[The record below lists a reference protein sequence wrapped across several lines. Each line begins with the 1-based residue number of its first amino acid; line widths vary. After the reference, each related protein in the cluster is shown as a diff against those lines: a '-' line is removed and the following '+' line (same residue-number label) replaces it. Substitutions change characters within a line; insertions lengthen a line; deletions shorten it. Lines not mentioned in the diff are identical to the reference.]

1 MQKTNFKTR
10 LLALLT
16 AVFMVVMCMPF
27 AALADAPDVVVDLDW
42 DKDQVEVTDWGS
54 FGDVDGYVSATV
66 KPGGEVVMPTVKGI
80 NGYKFKGWTNVGN
93 KTKLTLADVT
103 PYLGVGKS
111 TLQLKAIAEKAPVVA
126 DTIVTVDVLVDT
138 DTMKITNYGDFKKDD
153 NDDGYATANFDKPG
167 KELTLPT
174 VEGING
180 YTFTGWDKVGTATS
194 LTTERAKALC
204 ADGKSTLQLSA
215 IAEKAPV
222 VADTI
227 VTVDVLVDTNTMKI
241 TNYGDFKKDD
251 NDDGYATAN
260 FDKPGKELT
269 LPTVEGI
276 NGYTF
281 TGWDKVGTAT
291 SLTTEEALKLCADG
305 KTTVVLNAQAGFTV
319 SFIDRDT
326 KESVGGTYT
335 VKFDATGNRINVSS
349 TDGGKTLVIEDGTHE
364 AQTIFAPDG
373 YQLNVMGGYTVE
385 DGKVVLP
392 VEKIPEPEAG
402 FTINFVDDEGN
413 VASDLTFNF
422 KFNPTD
428 NKVEITTN
436 DDGKTATFTDG
447 TYGVQTIYAPDGY
460 KIVTR
465 GGQLVENG
473 VVSLKI
479 AKIETKPTIKFYV
492 MFKDGETISGL
503 KYGFKY
509 DPEDG
514 KVNISS
520 KDNGVNLTID
530 EGTSHQQTFKAPEGY
545 RVIQRGDYTVEDG
558 KVILPVEKI
567 PEPEAGFTINFVD
580 DEGNVASDL
589 TFNFKFNPTDNKVEI
604 TTNDDGKTAT
614 FTDGTYGVQTIYAP
628 DGYKIV
634 TRGGQLV
641 ENGVVS
647 LKIAKIETKPTIK
660 FYVMFKDG
668 ETISGLK
675 YGFKYD
681 PEDGKVN
688 ISSKDNGV
696 NLTIDEGT
704 SHQQTFKAPEGYR
717 VTQRGD
723 YTVEDGK
730 VILNIEKIPTQKSVA
745 LNYILDGK
753 TVGTTTLMVN
763 ADATKVEIRNNDGV
777 VTANGQQIIAPEG
790 YVFCNFGDFFIEQ
803 DENGVNYI
811 NLSIAAGT
819 KEITLTYY
827 VEGTDKNET
836 VGTEKHTVATNATK
850 IKVREV
856 NGKFTADG
864 VAITAP
870 NGYKLVVSGDFFIEN
885 NNVNLKVVKVESKN
899 NSSSSSS
906 SSSSASSSSNTT
918 NTSASQKQVVKAAAA
933 PANTTK
939 VLPKTG
945 ATNTAPLI
953 GGSLAVVAL
962 LMGYGVY
969 GLVLRKKD

>member
-27 AALADAPDVVVDLDW
+27 AALADDPDMVVVDLAW
-42 DKDQVEVTDWGS
+42 DTDQVEVTDPGDFIDDNGNLS
-54 FGDVDGYVSATV
+54 FTV
-66 KPGGEVVMPTVKGI
+66 KPGGEVTMPTVKGI
-80 NGYKFKGWTNVGN
+80 NGYEFKGWTNVGN

-111 TLQLKAIAEKAPVVA
+111 TLQLK
-126 DTIVTVDVLVDT
+126 
-138 DTMKITNYGDFKKDD
+138 
-153 NDDGYATANFDKPG
+153 
-167 KELTLPT
+167 
-174 VEGING
+174 
-180 YTFTGWDKVGTATS
+180 
-194 LTTERAKALC
+194 
-204 ADGKSTLQLSA
+204 A

-305 KTTVVLNAQAGFTV
+305 KTTVVLTAQAGFTV

-326 KESVGGTYT
+326 KESVGETYT
-335 VKFDATGNRINVSS
+335 VKFDATGNGINVSS

-373 YQLNVMGGYTVE
+373 YQLNALGDYTVK

-413 VASDLTFNF
+413 VASDLTFTF

-428 NKVEITTN
+428 NKVNITTN
-436 DDGKTATFTDG
+436 DDGKTATFTDD

-465 GGQLVENG
+465 GDLPVKNG

-479 AKIETKPTIKFYV
+479 VKIETKPTIKFYV

-509 DPEDG
+509 DPEYG

-520 KDNGVNLTID
+520 KDNGVTLTID

-545 RVIQRGDYTVEDG
+545 RVHQLGGYDVKDG
-558 KVILPVEKI
+558 KVIL
-567 PEPEAGFTINFVD
+567 D
-580 DEGNVASDL
+580 
-589 TFNFKFNPTDNKVEI
+589 
-604 TTNDDGKTAT
+604 
-614 FTDGTYGVQTIYAP
+614 
-628 DGYKIV
+628 
-634 TRGGQLV
+634 
-641 ENGVVS
+641 
-647 LKIAKIETKPTIK
+647 
-660 FYVMFKDG
+660 
-668 ETISGLK
+668 
-675 YGFKYD
+675 
-681 PEDGKVN
+681 
-688 ISSKDNGV
+688 
-696 NLTIDEGT
+696 
-704 SHQQTFKAPEGYR
+704 
-717 VTQRGD
+717 
-723 YTVEDGK
+723 
-730 VILNIEKIPTQKSVA
+730 IEKIPTQKSVA

-763 ADATKVEIRNNDGV
+763 ADATKIEIRNNDGV

-790 YVFCNFGDFFIEQ
+790 YVFCNFGGFFIEQ
-803 DENGVNYI
+803 DENGVNYV

-850 IKVREV
+850 VKVCEV

-945 ATNTAPLI
+945 ATNAAPLI

>member
-16 AVFMVVMCMPF
+16 AVFMVIVCVPF
-27 AALADAPDVVVDLDW
+27 AAFAD
-42 DKDQVEVTDWGS
+42 
-54 FGDVDGYVSATV
+54 
-66 KPGGEVVMPTVKGI
+66 
-80 NGYKFKGWTNVGN
+80 
-93 KTKLTLADVT
+93 
-103 PYLGVGKS
+103 
-111 TLQLKAIAEKAPVVA
+111 
-126 DTIVTVDVLVDT
+126 
-138 DTMKITNYGDFKKDD
+138 
-153 NDDGYATANFDKPG
+153 
-167 KELTLPT
+167 
-174 VEGING
+174 
-180 YTFTGWDKVGTATS
+180 
-194 LTTERAKALC
+194 
-204 ADGKSTLQLSA
+204 
-215 IAEKAPV
+215 
-222 VADTI
+222 
-227 VTVDVLVDTNTMKI
+227 
-241 TNYGDFKKDD
+241 
-251 NDDGYATAN
+251 
-260 FDKPGKELT
+260 
-269 LPTVEGI
+269 
-276 NGYTF
+276 
-281 TGWDKVGTAT
+281 
-291 SLTTEEALKLCADG
+291 
-305 KTTVVLNAQAGFTV
+305 NAYTV
-319 SFIDRDT
+319 SFFDVETKTAFDDAYTIKSDT
-326 KESVGGTYT
+326 T
-335 VKFDATGNRINVSS
+335 VNNINVSS
-349 TDGGKTLVIEDGTHE
+349 TDGGKTLDINDGGPVT
-364 AQTIFAPDG
+364 QTIPAPEG
-373 YQLNVMGGYTVE
+373 YRVTKLGDYPVK
-385 DGKVVLP
+385 DGKVILN

-402 FTINFVDDEGN
+402 FTVNFVDDEGK
-413 VASDLTFNF
+413 VASDLTFTF

-436 DDGKTATFTDG
+436 DDGKTATV
-447 TYGVQTIYAPDGY
+447 TYGTTNGTRSDTIYAPDGY

-465 GGQLVENG
+465 GGQFVENG

-479 AKIETKPTIKFYV
+479 AKIETKPT
-492 MFKDGETISGL
+492 T
-503 KYGFKY
+503 
-509 DPEDG
+509 
-514 KVNISS
+514 
-520 KDNGVNLTID
+520 
-530 EGTSHQQTFKAPEGY
+530 
-545 RVIQRGDYTVEDG
+545 
-558 KVILPVEKI
+558 
-567 PEPEAGFTINFVD
+567 
-580 DEGNVASDL
+580 
-589 TFNFKFNPTDNKVEI
+589 
-604 TTNDDGKTAT
+604 
-614 FTDGTYGVQTIYAP
+614 
-628 DGYKIV
+628 
-634 TRGGQLV
+634 
-641 ENGVVS
+641 
-647 LKIAKIETKPTIK
+647 K

-717 VTQRGD
+717 VTKLGGFF
-723 YTVEDGK
+723 VEDGK

-763 ADATKVEIRNNDGV
+763 ADATKIEIRNNDGV
-777 VTANGQQIIAPEG
+777 VTANGQKITAPEG

-803 DENGVNYI
+803 DKDGVNYV

-850 IKVREV
+850 VEVREV

-870 NGYKLVVSGDFFIEN
+870 NGYKLVVKGDFFIEN

-906 SSSSASSSSNTT
+906 SASSSSNKTT
-918 NTSASQKQVVKAAAA
+918 TASNEKQVVKAAAA

-945 ATNTAPLI
+945 ATNAAPLI

>member
-16 AVFMVVMCMPF
+16 AVFMVIVSIPF
-27 AALADAPDVVVDLDW
+27 AAFADNGFTVSFFDVETKTAVGDTFKIDFDPTDNKVEVSNDVAKGTVTIKDEDHEAQTVWAPD
-42 DKDQVEVTDWGS
+42 
-54 FGDVDGYVSATV
+54 
-66 KPGGEVVMPTVKGI
+66 
-80 NGYKFKGWTNVGN
+80 GYKVKDVGGHFLENGKLVLDVVKIGSETKPQTGFTVSFFDVENNVAVGDTYTTKFDATDNKVNVSSTDGGKTLVIEDGTNEAQTIEAPAGYKV
-93 KTKLTLADVT
+93 KD
-103 PYLGVGKS
+103 LGGYF
-111 TLQLKAIAEKAPVVA
+111 
-126 DTIVTVDVLVDT
+126 
-138 DTMKITNYGDFKKDD
+138 IT
-153 NDDGYATANFDKPG
+153 
-167 KELTLPT
+167 
-174 VEGING
+174 
-180 YTFTGWDKVGTATS
+180 
-194 LTTERAKALC
+194 
-204 ADGKSTLQLSA
+204 DGKLVLD
-215 IAEKAPV
+215 V
-222 VADTI
+222 VK
-227 VTVDVLVDTNTMKI
+227 VT
-241 TNYGDFKKDD
+241 
-251 NDDGYATAN
+251 
-260 FDKPGKELT
+260 
-269 LPTVEGI
+269 
-276 NGYTF
+276 
-281 TGWDKVGTAT
+281 
-291 SLTTEEALKLCADG
+291 
-305 KTTVVLNAQAGFTV
+305 AQPEAGFTV

-326 KESVGGTYT
+326 KESVGDTYT
-335 VKFDATGNRINVSS
+335 FKFDAADNKINVSS
-349 TDGGKTLVIEDGTHE
+349 TDGGKTLVIKDGTHD

-373 YQLNVMGGYTVE
+373 YQLNVKGDYTVE

-392 VEKIPEPEAG
+392 VDKIPEPEAG
-402 FTINFVDDEGN
+402 FTINFVDDEGK
-413 VASDLTFNF
+413 VSDLTFTF

-436 DDGKTATFTDG
+436 DDGKTATVTDG
-447 TYGVQTIYAPDGY
+447 THEAQTIYAPDGY

-465 GGQLVENG
+465 GGQFVENG

-479 AKIETKPTIKFYV
+479 AKIETKPT
-492 MFKDGETISGL
+492 T
-503 KYGFKY
+503 
-509 DPEDG
+509 
-514 KVNISS
+514 
-520 KDNGVNLTID
+520 
-530 EGTSHQQTFKAPEGY
+530 
-545 RVIQRGDYTVEDG
+545 
-558 KVILPVEKI
+558 
-567 PEPEAGFTINFVD
+567 
-580 DEGNVASDL
+580 
-589 TFNFKFNPTDNKVEI
+589 
-604 TTNDDGKTAT
+604 
-614 FTDGTYGVQTIYAP
+614 
-628 DGYKIV
+628 
-634 TRGGQLV
+634 
-641 ENGVVS
+641 
-647 LKIAKIETKPTIK
+647 K

-717 VTQRGD
+717 VTKLGGFF
-723 YTVEDGK
+723 VEDGK

-763 ADATKVEIRNNDGV
+763 ADATKIEIRNNDGV
-777 VTANGQQIIAPEG
+777 VTANGQKITAPEG

-803 DENGVNYI
+803 DKDGVNYV

-850 IKVREV
+850 VEVREV

-870 NGYKLVVSGDFFIEN
+870 NGYKLVVKGDFFIEN

-906 SSSSASSSSNTT
+906 TSSSSSNKTT
-918 NTSASQKQVVKAAAA
+918 TASNQKQVVKAAAA

-945 ATNTAPLI
+945 ASNVAPLL

>member
-16 AVFMVVMCMPF
+16 AVFMVIVSIPF
-27 AALADAPDVVVDLDW
+27 AAFADNGFTVSFFDVETKTAVGDTFKIDFDPTDNKVEVSNDVAKGTVVIEDGTNEAQTIEAPAGYKVKDLGGYFITDGKLVLDVV
-42 DKDQVEVTDWGS
+42 KVT
-54 FGDVDGYVSATV
+54 
-66 KPGGEVVMPTVKGI
+66 
-80 NGYKFKGWTNVGN
+80 
-93 KTKLTLADVT
+93 
-103 PYLGVGKS
+103 
-111 TLQLKAIAEKAPVVA
+111 
-126 DTIVTVDVLVDT
+126 
-138 DTMKITNYGDFKKDD
+138 
-153 NDDGYATANFDKPG
+153 
-167 KELTLPT
+167 
-174 VEGING
+174 
-180 YTFTGWDKVGTATS
+180 
-194 LTTERAKALC
+194 
-204 ADGKSTLQLSA
+204 
-215 IAEKAPV
+215 
-222 VADTI
+222 
-227 VTVDVLVDTNTMKI
+227 
-241 TNYGDFKKDD
+241 
-251 NDDGYATAN
+251 
-260 FDKPGKELT
+260 
-269 LPTVEGI
+269 
-276 NGYTF
+276 
-281 TGWDKVGTAT
+281 
-291 SLTTEEALKLCADG
+291 
-305 KTTVVLNAQAGFTV
+305 AQPEAGFTV

-326 KESVGGTYT
+326 KESVGDTYT
-335 VKFDATGNRINVSS
+335 FKFDAADNKINVSS
-349 TDGGKTLVIEDGTHE
+349 TDGGKTLVIKDGTHD

-373 YQLNVMGGYTVE
+373 YQLNVKGDYTVE

-392 VEKIPEPEAG
+392 VDKIPEPEAG
-402 FTINFVDDEGN
+402 FTINFVDDKGN
-413 VASDLTFNF
+413 VASDLTFTF

-436 DDGKTATFTDG
+436 DDGKTATVTDG
-447 TYGVQTIYAPDGY
+447 THEAQTIYAPDGY

-465 GGQLVENG
+465 GGQFVENG

-479 AKIETKPTIKFYV
+479 AKIETKPTTKFYV

-520 KDNGVNLTID
+520 KDNGVT
-530 EGTSHQQTFKAPEGY
+530 
-545 RVIQRGDYTVEDG
+545 
-558 KVILPVEKI
+558 
-567 PEPEAGFTINFVD
+567 
-580 DEGNVASDL
+580 
-589 TFNFKFNPTDNKVEI
+589 
-604 TTNDDGKTAT
+604 
-614 FTDGTYGVQTIYAP
+614 
-628 DGYKIV
+628 
-634 TRGGQLV
+634 
-641 ENGVVS
+641 
-647 LKIAKIETKPTIK
+647 
-660 FYVMFKDG
+660 
-668 ETISGLK
+668 
-675 YGFKYD
+675 
-681 PEDGKVN
+681 
-688 ISSKDNGV
+688 
-696 NLTIDEGT
+696 LTIDEGT

-717 VTQRGD
+717 VTKLGGFF
-723 YTVEDGK
+723 VEDGK

-763 ADATKVEIRNNDGV
+763 ADATKIEIRNNDGV

-803 DENGVNYI
+803 DENGVNYV

-850 IKVREV
+850 VEVREV

-870 NGYKLVVSGDFFIEN
+870 NGYKLVVKGDFFIEN

-906 SSSSASSSSNTT
+906 SASSNKTTTASNE
-918 NTSASQKQVVKAAAA
+918 KQVVKAAAA

-945 ATNTAPLI
+945 ASNVAPLL
-953 GGSLAVVAL
+953 GGSLAVVAQ

-969 GLVLRKKD
+969 SLVLRKKD

>member
-16 AVFMVVMCMPF
+16 AVFMVIVSIPF
-27 AALADAPDVVVDLDW
+27 AAFADNGFTVSFFDVETKTAVGDTFKIDFDPTDNKVEVSNDVAKGTVTIKDEDHEAQTVWAPD
-42 DKDQVEVTDWGS
+42 
-54 FGDVDGYVSATV
+54 
-66 KPGGEVVMPTVKGI
+66 
-80 NGYKFKGWTNVGN
+80 GYKVKDVGGHFLENGKLVLDVVKIGSETKPQTGFTVSFFDVENNVAVGDTYTTKFDATDNKVNVSSTDGGKTLVIEDGTNEAQTIEAPAGYKV
-93 KTKLTLADVT
+93 KD
-103 PYLGVGKS
+103 LGGYF
-111 TLQLKAIAEKAPVVA
+111 
-126 DTIVTVDVLVDT
+126 
-138 DTMKITNYGDFKKDD
+138 IT
-153 NDDGYATANFDKPG
+153 
-167 KELTLPT
+167 
-174 VEGING
+174 
-180 YTFTGWDKVGTATS
+180 
-194 LTTERAKALC
+194 
-204 ADGKSTLQLSA
+204 DGKLVLD
-215 IAEKAPV
+215 V
-222 VADTI
+222 VK
-227 VTVDVLVDTNTMKI
+227 VT
-241 TNYGDFKKDD
+241 
-251 NDDGYATAN
+251 
-260 FDKPGKELT
+260 
-269 LPTVEGI
+269 
-276 NGYTF
+276 
-281 TGWDKVGTAT
+281 
-291 SLTTEEALKLCADG
+291 
-305 KTTVVLNAQAGFTV
+305 AQPEAGFTV

-326 KESVGGTYT
+326 KESVGDTYT
-335 VKFDATGNRINVSS
+335 FKFDAADNKINVSS
-349 TDGGKTLVIEDGTHE
+349 TDGGKTLVIKDGTHD

-373 YQLNVMGGYTVE
+373 YQLNVKGDYTVE

-392 VEKIPEPEAG
+392 VDKIPEPEAG
-402 FTINFVDDEGN
+402 FTINFVDDEGK
-413 VASDLTFNF
+413 VSDLTFTF

-436 DDGKTATFTDG
+436 DDGKTATVTDG
-447 TYGVQTIYAPDGY
+447 THEAQTIYAPDGY

-465 GGQLVENG
+465 GGQFVENG

-479 AKIETKPTIKFYV
+479 AKIETKPT
-492 MFKDGETISGL
+492 T
-503 KYGFKY
+503 
-509 DPEDG
+509 
-514 KVNISS
+514 
-520 KDNGVNLTID
+520 
-530 EGTSHQQTFKAPEGY
+530 
-545 RVIQRGDYTVEDG
+545 
-558 KVILPVEKI
+558 
-567 PEPEAGFTINFVD
+567 
-580 DEGNVASDL
+580 
-589 TFNFKFNPTDNKVEI
+589 
-604 TTNDDGKTAT
+604 
-614 FTDGTYGVQTIYAP
+614 
-628 DGYKIV
+628 
-634 TRGGQLV
+634 
-641 ENGVVS
+641 
-647 LKIAKIETKPTIK
+647 K

-717 VTQRGD
+717 VTKLGGFF
-723 YTVEDGK
+723 VEDGK

-763 ADATKVEIRNNDGV
+763 ADATKIEIRNNDGV

-803 DENGVNYI
+803 DENGVNYV

-850 IKVREV
+850 VEVREV

-870 NGYKLVVSGDFFIEN
+870 NGYKLVVKGDFFIEN

-906 SSSSASSSSNTT
+906 SASSNKTTTASN
-918 NTSASQKQVVKAAAA
+918 QKQVVKAAAA

-945 ATNTAPLI
+945 ASNVAPLL

-969 GLVLRKKD
+969 SLVLRKKD

>member
-16 AVFMVVMCMPF
+16 AVFMVIVSIPF
-27 AALADAPDVVVDLDW
+27 AAFADNGFTVSFFDVETKTAVGDTFTMNFDPTDNKVEVSNDVAKGTVTIKDEDHEAQTIYAPDGYKVKDLGGHFLENGKLVLDVVKIGSETKPQTGFTVSFFDVENNVAVGETFTFKFDAT
-42 DKDQVEVTDWGS
+42 DNKVEVS
-54 FGDVDGYVSATV
+54 NDVASGTVTIKDEDHEAQTIYAPDGYKV
-66 KPGGEVVMPTVKGI
+66 KDLGGH
-80 NGYKFKGWTNVGN
+80 F
-93 KTKLTLADVT
+93 
-103 PYLGVGKS
+103 
-111 TLQLKAIAEKAPVVA
+111 
-126 DTIVTVDVLVDT
+126 
-138 DTMKITNYGDFKKDD
+138 IT
-153 NDDGYATANFDKPG
+153 
-167 KELTLPT
+167 
-174 VEGING
+174 
-180 YTFTGWDKVGTATS
+180 
-194 LTTERAKALC
+194 
-204 ADGKSTLQLSA
+204 DGKLVLD
-215 IAEKAPV
+215 V
-222 VADTI
+222 VK
-227 VTVDVLVDTNTMKI
+227 VT
-241 TNYGDFKKDD
+241 
-251 NDDGYATAN
+251 
-260 FDKPGKELT
+260 
-269 LPTVEGI
+269 
-276 NGYTF
+276 
-281 TGWDKVGTAT
+281 
-291 SLTTEEALKLCADG
+291 
-305 KTTVVLNAQAGFTV
+305 AQPEAGFTV

-326 KESVGGTYT
+326 KKSVGETYT
-335 VKFDATGNRINVSS
+335 FKFDATDNKINVSS
-349 TDGGKTLVIEDGTHE
+349 TDGGKTLVIKDGTHE

-373 YQLNVMGGYTVE
+373 YQLNVKGDYTVE
-385 DGKVVLP
+385 DGKVVLS
-392 VEKIPEPEAG
+392 VDKIPEPEAG
-402 FTINFVDDEGN
+402 FTINFVDDKGK
-413 VASDLTFNF
+413 VSDLTFTF

-436 DDGKTATFTDG
+436 DDGKTATVTDG
-447 TYGVQTIYAPDGY
+447 THEPQTIYAPDGY

-479 AKIETKPTIKFYV
+479 AKIETKPTTKFYV

-520 KDNGVNLTID
+520 KDKGVT
-530 EGTSHQQTFKAPEGY
+530 
-545 RVIQRGDYTVEDG
+545 
-558 KVILPVEKI
+558 
-567 PEPEAGFTINFVD
+567 
-580 DEGNVASDL
+580 
-589 TFNFKFNPTDNKVEI
+589 
-604 TTNDDGKTAT
+604 
-614 FTDGTYGVQTIYAP
+614 
-628 DGYKIV
+628 
-634 TRGGQLV
+634 
-641 ENGVVS
+641 
-647 LKIAKIETKPTIK
+647 
-660 FYVMFKDG
+660 
-668 ETISGLK
+668 
-675 YGFKYD
+675 
-681 PEDGKVN
+681 
-688 ISSKDNGV
+688 
-696 NLTIDEGT
+696 LTIDEGT

-717 VTQRGD
+717 VTKLGGFF
-723 YTVEDGK
+723 VEDGK

-763 ADATKVEIRNNDGV
+763 ADATKIEIRNNDGV

-803 DENGVNYI
+803 DKNGVNYV

-850 IKVREV
+850 VEVREV

-870 NGYKLVVSGDFFIEN
+870 NGYKLVVKGDFLIEN

-906 SSSSASSSSNTT
+906 SSNKTTTASSK
-918 NTSASQKQVVKAAAA
+918 AEQKVVKAAAA

-945 ATNTAPLI
+945 ASNVAPLL

>member
-16 AVFMVVMCMPF
+16 AVFMVVMCVPF
-27 AALADAPDVVVDLDW
+27 AAFADNGFTVSFFDV
-42 DKDQVEVTDWGS
+42 ET
-54 FGDVDGYVSATV
+54 
-66 KPGGEVVMPTVKGI
+66 
-80 NGYKFKGWTNVGN
+80 
-93 KTKLTLADVT
+93 KTALSET
-103 PYLGVGKS
+103 
-111 TLQLKAIAEKAPVVA
+111 
-126 DTIVTVDVLVDT
+126 
-138 DTMKITNYGDFKKDD
+138 
-153 NDDGYATANFDKPG
+153 
-167 KELTLPT
+167 
-174 VEGING
+174 
-180 YTFTGWDKVGTATS
+180 YTFKFDA
-194 LTTERAKALC
+194 
-204 ADGKSTLQLSA
+204 ADNRINVSST
-215 IAEKAPV
+215 
-222 VADTI
+222 
-227 VTVDVLVDTNTMKI
+227 N
-241 TNYGDFKKDD
+241 
-251 NDDGYATAN
+251 
-260 FDKPGKELT
+260 
-269 LPTVEGI
+269 
-276 NGYTF
+276 
-281 TGWDKVGTAT
+281 
-291 SLTTEEALKLCADG
+291 DG
-305 KTTVVLNAQAGFTV
+305 KTLVINDGKNPEQIFDAPEGYKVTNLGDHTITDSKLVLDVVKIGAETKPQTGFTVSFFDVETKTPVGETYTFKFDAADNRINVSSTNDGKTLVINDGKNPEQIFDAPEGYKVTNLGDHTITDGKLVLDVVKVTAQTEAGFTV

-326 KESVGGTYT
+326 KKSVGDTYT
-335 VKFDATGNRINVSS
+335 FNFDAADNKINVSS
-349 TDGGKTLVIEDGTHE
+349 TDGGKTLVINDGTHE

-373 YQLNVMGGYTVE
+373 YQLNVKGGYTVE

-392 VEKIPEPEAG
+392 VDKIPEPEAG
-402 FTINFVDDEGN
+402 FTINFVDDKGN
-413 VASDLTFNF
+413 VASDLTFKFN
-422 KFNPTD
+422 FNPTD
-428 NKVEITTN
+428 NKVKITTN
-436 DDGKTATFTDG
+436 DNGKTATVTDG
-447 TYGVQTIYAPDGY
+447 THEAQTIYAPDGY
-460 KIVTR
+460 MIVTR
-465 GGQLVENG
+465 GDLPVENG

-479 AKIETKPTIKFYV
+479 AKIETKPT
-492 MFKDGETISGL
+492 T
-503 KYGFKY
+503 
-509 DPEDG
+509 
-514 KVNISS
+514 
-520 KDNGVNLTID
+520 
-530 EGTSHQQTFKAPEGY
+530 
-545 RVIQRGDYTVEDG
+545 
-558 KVILPVEKI
+558 
-567 PEPEAGFTINFVD
+567 
-580 DEGNVASDL
+580 
-589 TFNFKFNPTDNKVEI
+589 
-604 TTNDDGKTAT
+604 
-614 FTDGTYGVQTIYAP
+614 
-628 DGYKIV
+628 
-634 TRGGQLV
+634 
-641 ENGVVS
+641 
-647 LKIAKIETKPTIK
+647 K

-717 VTQRGD
+717 VTKLGGFF
-723 YTVEDGK
+723 VEDGK

-763 ADATKVEIRNNDGV
+763 ADATKIEIRNNDGV
-777 VTANGQQIIAPEG
+777 VTANGQKITAPEG

-803 DENGVNYI
+803 DKDGVNYV

-850 IKVREV
+850 VEVREV

-870 NGYKLVVSGDFFIEN
+870 NGYKLVVKGDFFIEN

-906 SSSSASSSSNTT
+906 SASSSSNKTT
-918 NTSASQKQVVKAAAA
+918 TASNEKQVVKAAAA

-945 ATNTAPLI
+945 ASNVAPLL

>member
-16 AVFMVVMCMPF
+16 AVFMVIVSIPF
-27 AALADAPDVVVDLDW
+27 AAFADNGFTVSFFDVETKTAVGDTFKIDFDPTDNKVEVSNDVAKGTVTIKDEDHEAQTVWAPD
-42 DKDQVEVTDWGS
+42 
-54 FGDVDGYVSATV
+54 
-66 KPGGEVVMPTVKGI
+66 
-80 NGYKFKGWTNVGN
+80 GYKVKDVGGHFLENGKLVLDVVKIGSETKPQTGFTVSFFDVENNVAVGDTYTTKFDATDNKVNVSSTDGGKTLVIEDGTNEAQTIEAPAGYKV
-93 KTKLTLADVT
+93 KD
-103 PYLGVGKS
+103 LGGYF
-111 TLQLKAIAEKAPVVA
+111 
-126 DTIVTVDVLVDT
+126 
-138 DTMKITNYGDFKKDD
+138 IT
-153 NDDGYATANFDKPG
+153 
-167 KELTLPT
+167 
-174 VEGING
+174 
-180 YTFTGWDKVGTATS
+180 
-194 LTTERAKALC
+194 
-204 ADGKSTLQLSA
+204 DGKLVLD
-215 IAEKAPV
+215 V
-222 VADTI
+222 VK
-227 VTVDVLVDTNTMKI
+227 VT
-241 TNYGDFKKDD
+241 
-251 NDDGYATAN
+251 
-260 FDKPGKELT
+260 
-269 LPTVEGI
+269 
-276 NGYTF
+276 
-281 TGWDKVGTAT
+281 
-291 SLTTEEALKLCADG
+291 
-305 KTTVVLNAQAGFTV
+305 AQPEAGFTV

-326 KESVGGTYT
+326 KESVGDTYT
-335 VKFDATGNRINVSS
+335 FKFDAADNKINVSS
-349 TDGGKTLVIEDGTHE
+349 TDGGKTLVIKDGTHD

-373 YQLNVMGGYTVE
+373 YQLNVKGDYTVE

-392 VEKIPEPEAG
+392 VDKIPEPEAG
-402 FTINFVDDEGN
+402 FTINFVDDKGN
-413 VASDLTFNF
+413 VASDLTFTF

-436 DDGKTATFTDG
+436 DDGKTATVTDG
-447 TYGVQTIYAPDGY
+447 THEAQTIYAPDGY

-465 GGQLVENG
+465 GGQFVENG

-479 AKIETKPTIKFYV
+479 AKIETKPTTKFYV

-520 KDNGVNLTID
+520 KDNGVT
-530 EGTSHQQTFKAPEGY
+530 
-545 RVIQRGDYTVEDG
+545 
-558 KVILPVEKI
+558 
-567 PEPEAGFTINFVD
+567 
-580 DEGNVASDL
+580 
-589 TFNFKFNPTDNKVEI
+589 
-604 TTNDDGKTAT
+604 
-614 FTDGTYGVQTIYAP
+614 
-628 DGYKIV
+628 
-634 TRGGQLV
+634 
-641 ENGVVS
+641 
-647 LKIAKIETKPTIK
+647 
-660 FYVMFKDG
+660 
-668 ETISGLK
+668 
-675 YGFKYD
+675 
-681 PEDGKVN
+681 
-688 ISSKDNGV
+688 
-696 NLTIDEGT
+696 LTIDEGT

-717 VTQRGD
+717 VTKLGGFF
-723 YTVEDGK
+723 VEDGK

-763 ADATKVEIRNNDGV
+763 ADATKIEIRNNDGV

-803 DENGVNYI
+803 DENGVNYV

-850 IKVREV
+850 VEVREV

-870 NGYKLVVSGDFFIEN
+870 NGYKLVVKGDFFIEN

-906 SSSSASSSSNTT
+906 SASSSSNKTT
-918 NTSASQKQVVKAAAA
+918 TASNEKQVVKAAAA

-945 ATNTAPLI
+945 ASNVAPLL

-969 GLVLRKKD
+969 SLVLRKKD

>member
-16 AVFMVVMCMPF
+16 AVFMVIVSIPF
-27 AALADAPDVVVDLDW
+27 AAFADNGFTVSFFDVETKTAVGDTFKIDFDPTDNKVEVSNDVAKGTVTIKDEDHEAQTVWAPD
-42 DKDQVEVTDWGS
+42 
-54 FGDVDGYVSATV
+54 
-66 KPGGEVVMPTVKGI
+66 
-80 NGYKFKGWTNVGN
+80 GYKVKDVGGHFLENGKLVLDVVKIGSETKPQTGFTVSFFDVENNVAVGDTYTTKFDATDNKVNVSSTDGGKTLVIEDGTNEAQTIEAPAGYKV
-93 KTKLTLADVT
+93 KD
-103 PYLGVGKS
+103 LGGYF
-111 TLQLKAIAEKAPVVA
+111 
-126 DTIVTVDVLVDT
+126 
-138 DTMKITNYGDFKKDD
+138 IT
-153 NDDGYATANFDKPG
+153 
-167 KELTLPT
+167 
-174 VEGING
+174 
-180 YTFTGWDKVGTATS
+180 
-194 LTTERAKALC
+194 
-204 ADGKSTLQLSA
+204 DGKLVLD
-215 IAEKAPV
+215 V
-222 VADTI
+222 VK
-227 VTVDVLVDTNTMKI
+227 VT
-241 TNYGDFKKDD
+241 
-251 NDDGYATAN
+251 
-260 FDKPGKELT
+260 
-269 LPTVEGI
+269 
-276 NGYTF
+276 
-281 TGWDKVGTAT
+281 
-291 SLTTEEALKLCADG
+291 
-305 KTTVVLNAQAGFTV
+305 AQPEAGFTV

-326 KESVGGTYT
+326 KESVGDTYT
-335 VKFDATGNRINVSS
+335 FKFDAADNKINVSS
-349 TDGGKTLVIEDGTHE
+349 TDGGKTLVIKDGTHD

-373 YQLNVMGGYTVE
+373 YQLNVKGDYTVE

-392 VEKIPEPEAG
+392 VDKIPEPEAG
-402 FTINFVDDEGN
+402 FTINFVDDEGK
-413 VASDLTFNF
+413 VSDLTFTF

-436 DDGKTATFTDG
+436 DDGKTATVTDG
-447 TYGVQTIYAPDGY
+447 THEAQTIYAPDGY

-465 GGQLVENG
+465 GGQFVENG

-479 AKIETKPTIKFYV
+479 AKIETKPTTKFYV

-520 KDNGVNLTID
+520 KDNGVT
-530 EGTSHQQTFKAPEGY
+530 
-545 RVIQRGDYTVEDG
+545 
-558 KVILPVEKI
+558 
-567 PEPEAGFTINFVD
+567 
-580 DEGNVASDL
+580 
-589 TFNFKFNPTDNKVEI
+589 
-604 TTNDDGKTAT
+604 
-614 FTDGTYGVQTIYAP
+614 
-628 DGYKIV
+628 
-634 TRGGQLV
+634 
-641 ENGVVS
+641 
-647 LKIAKIETKPTIK
+647 
-660 FYVMFKDG
+660 
-668 ETISGLK
+668 
-675 YGFKYD
+675 
-681 PEDGKVN
+681 
-688 ISSKDNGV
+688 
-696 NLTIDEGT
+696 LTIDEGT

-717 VTQRGD
+717 VTQLGG

-763 ADATKVEIRNNDGV
+763 ADATKIEIRNNDGV
-777 VTANGQQIIAPEG
+777 VTANGQKITAPEG

-803 DENGVNYI
+803 DKDGVNYV

-850 IKVREV
+850 VEVREV

-870 NGYKLVVSGDFFIEN
+870 NGYKLVVKGDFFIEN

-906 SSSSASSSSNTT
+906 SASSSSNKTT
-918 NTSASQKQVVKAAAA
+918 TASNEKQVVKAAAA

-945 ATNTAPLI
+945 ASNVAPLL

>member
-27 AALADAPDVVVDLDW
+27 AAFADNGFTVSFFDVETKTAVGDTFKIDFDPTDNKVEVSNDVAKGTVTIKDEDHEAQTVWAPD
-42 DKDQVEVTDWGS
+42 
-54 FGDVDGYVSATV
+54 
-66 KPGGEVVMPTVKGI
+66 
-80 NGYKFKGWTNVGN
+80 GYKVKDVGGHFLENGKLVLDVVKIGSETKPQTGFTVSFFDVENNVAVGDTYTTKFDATDNKVNVSSTDGGKTLVIEDGTNEAQTIEAPAGYKV
-93 KTKLTLADVT
+93 KD
-103 PYLGVGKS
+103 LGGYF
-111 TLQLKAIAEKAPVVA
+111 
-126 DTIVTVDVLVDT
+126 
-138 DTMKITNYGDFKKDD
+138 IT
-153 NDDGYATANFDKPG
+153 
-167 KELTLPT
+167 
-174 VEGING
+174 
-180 YTFTGWDKVGTATS
+180 
-194 LTTERAKALC
+194 
-204 ADGKSTLQLSA
+204 DGKLVLD
-215 IAEKAPV
+215 V
-222 VADTI
+222 VK
-227 VTVDVLVDTNTMKI
+227 VT
-241 TNYGDFKKDD
+241 
-251 NDDGYATAN
+251 
-260 FDKPGKELT
+260 
-269 LPTVEGI
+269 
-276 NGYTF
+276 
-281 TGWDKVGTAT
+281 
-291 SLTTEEALKLCADG
+291 
-305 KTTVVLNAQAGFTV
+305 AQPEAGFTV

-326 KESVGGTYT
+326 KESVGDTYT
-335 VKFDATGNRINVSS
+335 FKFDAADNKINVSS
-349 TDGGKTLVIEDGTHE
+349 TDGGKTLVIKDGTHD

-373 YQLNVMGGYTVE
+373 YQLNVKGDYTVE

-392 VEKIPEPEAG
+392 VDKIPEPEAG
-402 FTINFVDDEGN
+402 FTINFVDDKGN
-413 VASDLTFNF
+413 VASDLTFTF

-436 DDGKTATFTDG
+436 DDGKTATVTDG
-447 TYGVQTIYAPDGY
+447 THEAQTIYAPDGY

-465 GGQLVENG
+465 GGQFVENG

-479 AKIETKPTIKFYV
+479 AKIETKPTTKFYV

-520 KDNGVNLTID
+520 KDNGVT
-530 EGTSHQQTFKAPEGY
+530 
-545 RVIQRGDYTVEDG
+545 
-558 KVILPVEKI
+558 
-567 PEPEAGFTINFVD
+567 
-580 DEGNVASDL
+580 
-589 TFNFKFNPTDNKVEI
+589 
-604 TTNDDGKTAT
+604 
-614 FTDGTYGVQTIYAP
+614 
-628 DGYKIV
+628 
-634 TRGGQLV
+634 
-641 ENGVVS
+641 
-647 LKIAKIETKPTIK
+647 
-660 FYVMFKDG
+660 
-668 ETISGLK
+668 
-675 YGFKYD
+675 
-681 PEDGKVN
+681 
-688 ISSKDNGV
+688 
-696 NLTIDEGT
+696 LTIDEGT

-717 VTQRGD
+717 VTKLGGFF
-723 YTVEDGK
+723 VEDGK

-763 ADATKVEIRNNDGV
+763 ADATKIEIRNNDGV

-803 DENGVNYI
+803 DENGVNYV

-850 IKVREV
+850 VEVREV

-870 NGYKLVVSGDFFIEN
+870 NGYKLVVKGDFFIEN

-906 SSSSASSSSNTT
+906 SASSNKTTTASNE
-918 NTSASQKQVVKAAAA
+918 KQVVKAAAA

-945 ATNTAPLI
+945 ASNVAPLL

-969 GLVLRKKD
+969 SLVLRKKD

>member
-16 AVFMVVMCMPF
+16 AVFMVIVSIPF
-27 AALADAPDVVVDLDW
+27 AAFADNGFTVSFFDVETKTAVGDTFTMNFDPTDNKVEVSNDVASGTVTIKDEDHEAQTIYAPD
-42 DKDQVEVTDWGS
+42 
-54 FGDVDGYVSATV
+54 
-66 KPGGEVVMPTVKGI
+66 
-80 NGYKFKGWTNVGN
+80 GYKVK
-93 KTKLTLADVT
+93 D
-103 PYLGVGKS
+103 LGGHF
-111 TLQLKAIAEKAPVVA
+111 
-126 DTIVTVDVLVDT
+126 
-138 DTMKITNYGDFKKDD
+138 IT
-153 NDDGYATANFDKPG
+153 
-167 KELTLPT
+167 
-174 VEGING
+174 
-180 YTFTGWDKVGTATS
+180 
-194 LTTERAKALC
+194 
-204 ADGKSTLQLSA
+204 DGKLVLD
-215 IAEKAPV
+215 V
-222 VADTI
+222 VK
-227 VTVDVLVDTNTMKI
+227 VT
-241 TNYGDFKKDD
+241 
-251 NDDGYATAN
+251 
-260 FDKPGKELT
+260 
-269 LPTVEGI
+269 
-276 NGYTF
+276 
-281 TGWDKVGTAT
+281 
-291 SLTTEEALKLCADG
+291 
-305 KTTVVLNAQAGFTV
+305 AQPEAGFTV

-326 KESVGGTYT
+326 KKSVGETYT
-335 VKFDATGNRINVSS
+335 FKFDATDNKINVSS
-349 TDGGKTLVIEDGTHE
+349 TDGGKTLVIKDGTHE

-373 YQLNVMGGYTVE
+373 YQLNVKGDYTVE
-385 DGKVVLP
+385 DGKVVLS
-392 VEKIPEPEAG
+392 VDKIPEPEAG
-402 FTINFVDDEGN
+402 FTINFVDDKGK
-413 VASDLTFNF
+413 VSDLTFTF

-436 DDGKTATFTDG
+436 DDGKTATVTDG
-447 TYGVQTIYAPDGY
+447 THEPQTIYAPDGY

-479 AKIETKPTIKFYV
+479 AKIETKPTTKFYV

-520 KDNGVNLTID
+520 KDKGVT
-530 EGTSHQQTFKAPEGY
+530 
-545 RVIQRGDYTVEDG
+545 
-558 KVILPVEKI
+558 
-567 PEPEAGFTINFVD
+567 
-580 DEGNVASDL
+580 
-589 TFNFKFNPTDNKVEI
+589 
-604 TTNDDGKTAT
+604 
-614 FTDGTYGVQTIYAP
+614 
-628 DGYKIV
+628 
-634 TRGGQLV
+634 
-641 ENGVVS
+641 
-647 LKIAKIETKPTIK
+647 
-660 FYVMFKDG
+660 
-668 ETISGLK
+668 
-675 YGFKYD
+675 
-681 PEDGKVN
+681 
-688 ISSKDNGV
+688 
-696 NLTIDEGT
+696 LTIDEGT

-717 VTQRGD
+717 VTKLGGFF
-723 YTVEDGK
+723 VEDGK

-763 ADATKVEIRNNDGV
+763 ADATKIEIRNNDGV

-803 DENGVNYI
+803 DKNGVNYV

-850 IKVREV
+850 VEVREV

-870 NGYKLVVSGDFFIEN
+870 NGYKLVVKGDFFIEN

-906 SSSSASSSSNTT
+906 SSNKTTTASSK
-918 NTSASQKQVVKAAAA
+918 AEQKVVKAAAA

-945 ATNTAPLI
+945 ASNVAPLL

-969 GLVLRKKD
+969 SLVLRKKD

>member
-16 AVFMVVMCMPF
+16 AVFMVIVCVPF
-27 AALADAPDVVVDLDW
+27 AAFADNAYTVSFFDVETKTAVGDTYTIKSDTTVNKVNVSSTDGGKTLVIEDGTNEAQTIYAPDGYKVKVLGGHSLDNGKLVLDVVKIGSETKPQTGFTISFFDVENNVAVGDTYTI
-42 DKDQVEVTDWGS
+42 KDDATDNKVNVSSTDG
-54 FGDVDGYVSATV
+54 GKTVVIEDGTHEAQTIYAPDGYKV
-66 KPGGEVVMPTVKGI
+66 KELGGHSITDGKLVLDVVK
-80 NGYKFKGWTNVGN
+80 
-93 KTKLTLADVT
+93 
-103 PYLGVGKS
+103 
-111 TLQLKAIAEKAPVVA
+111 
-126 DTIVTVDVLVDT
+126 
-138 DTMKITNYGDFKKDD
+138 
-153 NDDGYATANFDKPG
+153 ATAQP
-167 KELTLPT
+167 E
-174 VEGING
+174 
-180 YTFTGWDKVGTATS
+180 
-194 LTTERAKALC
+194 
-204 ADGKSTLQLSA
+204 
-215 IAEKAPV
+215 
-222 VADTI
+222 
-227 VTVDVLVDTNTMKI
+227 
-241 TNYGDFKKDD
+241 
-251 NDDGYATAN
+251 
-260 FDKPGKELT
+260 
-269 LPTVEGI
+269 
-276 NGYTF
+276 
-281 TGWDKVGTAT
+281 
-291 SLTTEEALKLCADG
+291 
-305 KTTVVLNAQAGFTV
+305 AGFTV

-326 KESVGGTYT
+326 KKSVGETYT
-335 VKFDATGNRINVSS
+335 FKFDAADNKINVSS

-373 YQLNVMGGYTVE
+373 YQLNVKGDYTVE

-392 VEKIPEPEAG
+392 VDKIPEPEAG
-402 FTINFVDDEGN
+402 FTINFVDDKGN
-413 VASDLTFNF
+413 VASDLTFTF

-436 DDGKTATFTDG
+436 DDGKTATVTDG
-447 TYGVQTIYAPDGY
+447 THEAQTIYAPDGY
-460 KIVTR
+460 TIVTR

-479 AKIETKPTIKFYV
+479 AKIETKPT
-492 MFKDGETISGL
+492 T
-503 KYGFKY
+503 
-509 DPEDG
+509 
-514 KVNISS
+514 
-520 KDNGVNLTID
+520 
-530 EGTSHQQTFKAPEGY
+530 
-545 RVIQRGDYTVEDG
+545 
-558 KVILPVEKI
+558 
-567 PEPEAGFTINFVD
+567 
-580 DEGNVASDL
+580 
-589 TFNFKFNPTDNKVEI
+589 
-604 TTNDDGKTAT
+604 
-614 FTDGTYGVQTIYAP
+614 
-628 DGYKIV
+628 
-634 TRGGQLV
+634 
-641 ENGVVS
+641 
-647 LKIAKIETKPTIK
+647 K

-717 VTQRGD
+717 VTKLGGFF
-723 YTVEDGK
+723 VEDGK

-763 ADATKVEIRNNDGV
+763 ADATKIEIRNNDGV
-777 VTANGQQIIAPEG
+777 VTANGQKITAPEG

-803 DENGVNYI
+803 DKDGVNYV

-850 IKVREV
+850 VEVREV

-870 NGYKLVVSGDFFIEN
+870 NGYKLVVKGDFFIEN

-906 SSSSASSSSNTT
+906 SASSSSNKTT
-918 NTSASQKQVVKAAAA
+918 TASNQKQVVKAAAA

-945 ATNTAPLI
+945 ASNVAPLL

>member
-27 AALADAPDVVVDLDW
+27 AALADDPDMVVVDLAW
-42 DKDQVEVTDWGS
+42 DTDQVEVTDPGDFIDDNGNLS
-54 FGDVDGYVSATV
+54 FTV
-66 KPGGEVVMPTVKGI
+66 KPGGEVTMPTVKGI
-80 NGYKFKGWTNVGN
+80 NGYEFKGWTNVGN

-111 TLQLKAIAEKAPVVA
+111 TLQLK
-126 DTIVTVDVLVDT
+126 
-138 DTMKITNYGDFKKDD
+138 
-153 NDDGYATANFDKPG
+153 
-167 KELTLPT
+167 
-174 VEGING
+174 
-180 YTFTGWDKVGTATS
+180 
-194 LTTERAKALC
+194 
-204 ADGKSTLQLSA
+204 A

-305 KTTVVLNAQAGFTV
+305 KTTVVLTAQAGFTV

-326 KESVGGTYT
+326 KESVGETYT
-335 VKFDATGNRINVSS
+335 VKFDATGNGINVSS

-373 YQLNVMGGYTVE
+373 YQLNALGDYTVK

-413 VASDLTFNF
+413 VASDLTFTF

-428 NKVEITTN
+428 NKVNITTN
-436 DDGKTATFTDG
+436 DDGKTATFTDD
-447 TYGVQTIYAPDGY
+447 TYGVQNIYAPDGY

-465 GGQLVENG
+465 GDRLVENG

-479 AKIETKPTIKFYV
+479 VKIETKPTIKFYV

-509 DPEDG
+509 DPEYG

-520 KDNGVNLTID
+520 KDNGVTLTID

-545 RVIQRGDYTVEDG
+545 RVHQLGGYDVKDG
-558 KVILPVEKI
+558 KVIL
-567 PEPEAGFTINFVD
+567 D
-580 DEGNVASDL
+580 
-589 TFNFKFNPTDNKVEI
+589 
-604 TTNDDGKTAT
+604 
-614 FTDGTYGVQTIYAP
+614 
-628 DGYKIV
+628 
-634 TRGGQLV
+634 
-641 ENGVVS
+641 
-647 LKIAKIETKPTIK
+647 
-660 FYVMFKDG
+660 
-668 ETISGLK
+668 
-675 YGFKYD
+675 
-681 PEDGKVN
+681 
-688 ISSKDNGV
+688 
-696 NLTIDEGT
+696 
-704 SHQQTFKAPEGYR
+704 
-717 VTQRGD
+717 
-723 YTVEDGK
+723 
-730 VILNIEKIPTQKSVA
+730 IEKIPTQKSVA

-763 ADATKVEIRNNDGV
+763 ADATKIEIRNNDGV
-777 VTANGQQIIAPEG
+777 VTANGKQIIAPEG
-790 YVFCNFGDFFIEQ
+790 YVFCNFGGFFIEQ
-803 DENGVNYI
+803 DENGVNYV

-850 IKVREV
+850 VKVCEV

-906 SSSSASSSSNTT
+906 SSSSASSSSNKT

-945 ATNTAPLI
+945 ATNAAPLI